1 MRNFIA
7 FINDYIKN
15 CNSKMMA
22 LVKLCLGVLGL
33 LAGLTVPKEYKKKVA
48 VGGVILLLAA
58 YIPLVADCVNRY
70 SKKQNRKPSDKMER
84 PRYIRLG

>member
-15 CNSKMMA
+15 CDSRMMA

-33 LAGLTVPKEYKKKVA
+33 LAGLTVPREHKKKVA
-48 VGGVILLLAA
+48 AGGVVLLLAA
-58 YIPLVADCVNRY
+58 YIPLVADCVRRY
-70 SKKQNRKPSDKMER
+70 SKNRTENPVKRWSVPAT
-84 PRYIRLG
+84 LN

>member
-15 CNSKMMA
+15 CDSRMMA

-33 LAGLTVPKEYKKKVA
+33 LAGLTVPREHKKK
-48 VGGVILLLAA
+48 AA
-58 YIPLVADCVNRY
+58 YIPLVADCVRRY
-70 SKKQNRKPSDKMER
+70 SKKQNRKPSEKMER
-84 PRYIRLG
+84 PRYIKLG

>member
-15 CNSKMMA
+15 CDSRMMA

-33 LAGLTVPKEYKKKVA
+33 LAGLAVPREHKKKVA
-48 VGGVILLLAA
+48 AGGVVLLLAA
-58 YIPLVADCVNRY
+58 YIPLVADCVRRY
-70 SKKQNRKPSDKMER
+70 SKKKNRKPSEKMER
-84 PRYIRLG
+84 PRYIKLG